1 MKRLKNILI
10 IFICFLMLC
19 SFTNDET
26 APLEYVQSFDQ
37 INSYVGYTSA
47 YPTSYDS
54 RVAIDTFNNQTNEN
68 QKNLNICWAFASN
81 NVLEAYMK
89 KVKSYTVNYSENQP
103 EYVARYLG
111 DISSFG
117 NANNTFNVVKYL
129 FYNITPIDETTFDSS
144 GYFTTYKEKE
154 LKSYMSTSSVGID
167 VQKLKLFN
175 QYPVQELLNGSYTET
190 QIYDSIAKYNEKV
203 KEYVY
208 KYGSVM
214 GIIHTDFMTKTYD
227 GSYGWCYNNGSKAES
242 EYKSSAHAITIIG
255 WDDNYVWQG
264 NNPAPYKG
272 AWLAANSWGTGTTFF
287 YISYFDVSIVK
298 GFLGVSSININNNFM
313 LYNNSYLVAE
323 SSKFANSYK
332 DNREKYYTRTNTA
345 NTTESFTYYIGDNTE
360 KLVSAKLLFFG
371 FSNSQEAIN
380 NLQVKIEVIGPDD
393 STFNTTTIEPGI
405 TGFSLR
411 GINLSGTIKVNVT
424 ITNPTN
430 LKISNMYYAVEL
442 YTKNSNTSKTL
453 YINSKN
459 NSYTNLVNS
468 STKFDVVTK
477 NIETTPK
484 SNITVKVLD
493 SSSNDITSKF
503 NITKSDLVFNS
514 ISLNLLQKEALSTSS
529 ITLKV
534 TAGGVTSSKT
544 LSSSSPSYS
553 FNNYSVDETNKIVKY
568 ISPKTTVSTL
578 ISNVNGGVKTV
589 TDKNGNVLSNSS
601 YVNTG
606 NKLKIVI
613 NNNTY
618 TYDLSVLGNVNSDNN
633 IDINDVMKVAT
644 HSIKGGKL
652 TTQLELY
659 SADVTKD
666 GKININ
672 DVMKIATYS
681 IKGVGL

>member
-54 RVAIDTFNNQTNEN
+54 RVAIDTFNNQANEN

-117 NANNTFNVVKYL
+117 NSNNTFNVVKYL
-129 FYNITPIDETTFDSS
+129 FYNITPVDETTFDSS

-167 VQKLKLFN
+167 IQKLKLFN

-190 QIYDSIAKYNEKV
+190 QIYDNIAKYNEKV
-203 KEYVY
+203 KEYIY
-208 KYGSVM
+208 KYGAVM

-264 NNPAPYKG
+264 SNPAPYKG
-272 AWLAANSWGTGTTFF
+272 AWLAANSWGTSTTFF

-298 GFLGVSSININNNFM
+298 GFLGVSSININNNSM
-313 LYNNSYLVAE
+313 LYNNSYLVGE
-323 SSKFANSYK
+323 STKFANSYK
-332 DNREKYYTRTNTA
+332 DNREKYYTRTNTS
-345 NTTESFTYYIGDNTE
+345 NTTESFTYYIGDTTE

-393 STFNTTTIEPGI
+393 STFNTATIDPGI

-411 GINLSGTIKVNVT
+411 GINLKGTIKVNVT

-442 YTKNSNTSKTL
+442 YTKNSNTTKTL

-459 NSYTNLVNS
+459 SSYTNLVNS
-468 STKFDVVTK
+468 STEFNVVTK

-484 SNITVKVLD
+484 SNVTVKVLD

-514 ISLNLLQKEALSTSS
+514 ISLKLLQKETLSTSS

-544 LSSSSPSYS
+544 LSSSSPNYS
-553 FNNYSVDETNKIVKY
+553 FNSYSVDETNKIVKY

-589 TDKNGNVLSNSS
+589 TDKNGNVLSGTS